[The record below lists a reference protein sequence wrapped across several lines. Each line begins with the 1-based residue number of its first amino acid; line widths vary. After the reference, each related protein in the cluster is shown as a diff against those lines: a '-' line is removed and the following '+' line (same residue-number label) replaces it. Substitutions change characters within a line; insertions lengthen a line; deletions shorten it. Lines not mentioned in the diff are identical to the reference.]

1 MQTVLIISDA
11 LIAPRTIVVMEAI
24 RLIIAQLPAWPVLV
38 AGLVATF
45 LLSNAIAA
53 CLERARS
60 RRIERKVLSLKAGS
74 GAPAR
79 PIPVTILT
87 GFLGAG
93 KTVLLNKLLLNPG
106 ERRIC
111 VIENE
116 AGAVSIDHALLEKPA
131 AGQAAD
137 TIVLKN
143 GCVCCSASGP
153 GSELERTLDKL
164 LELKGGSPDVG
175 SKASASGTAGAAGA
189 RLPFDYLIIE
199 LSGLADPGPV
209 VSTFLRPEVADSFT
223 LDGVVGVVD
232 AKNIGTH
239 LAGSAWASR
248 SSEASRQVALADAI
262 LLNKVDV
269 ASAAQVL
276 EAQTAIADINPAASV
291 RHTRFCDVPTGEVL
305 DIECFS
311 AERASAAL
319 LDGMQHATA
328 GSGTGHHV
336 HTAATALTLLP
347 AGPLAMSTLTPW
359 LQSTVSARWRDMYRV
374 KGILWVVPEG
384 ESLPLPFVVHGVHA
398 DVQGGFDERLRRTDF
413 TPALILIGRDLE
425 PHESAI
431 RESFA
436 RLPVVAGGTG
446 VASHAEKIPAATGH
460 SHACNDSAC
469 ASHHH
474 AAAASHAPTSV
485 AARNTVEPIASRAS
499 RARKRV
505 GKG

>member
-1 MQTVLIISDA
+1 
-11 LIAPRTIVVMEAI
+11 MEAI
-24 RLIIAQLPAWPVLV
+24 RLIISQLPAWPILV
-38 AGLVATF
+38 VGLVATF

-74 GAPAR
+74 GAAGR

-93 KTVLLNKLLLNPG
+93 KTVLLNKLLSNPG

-116 AGAVSIDHALLEKPA
+116 AGAVSIDHALLETPA
-131 AGQAAD
+131 TGQAAD

-164 LELKGGSPDVG
+164 LELRSGKSDG
-175 SKASASGTAGAAGA
+175 SKGIVNAAAGAAGA
-189 RLPFDYLIIE
+189 GLPFDYLIIE

-223 LDGVVGVVD
+223 LDGVVAVVD

-248 SSEASRQVALADAI
+248 GSEASRQVALADVI

-269 ASAAQVL
+269 ASTAQVR

-291 RHTRFCDVPTGEVL
+291 RHTRFCDVPAGEIL
-305 DIECFS
+305 GIECFS
-311 AERASAAL
+311 AERASAVL
-319 LDGMQHATA
+319 LGGMQHATA
-328 GSGTGHHV
+328 SFGTGHHV

-384 ESLPLPFVVHGVHA
+384 ESRPLPFVIHGVHA
-398 DVQGGFDERLRRTDF
+398 DVQGGFDERLRRADF
-413 TPALILIGRDLE
+413 APALILIGRGLE
-425 PHESAI
+425 PHGSAI

-436 RLPVVAGGTG
+436 QLPVVAGVVGG
-446 VASHAEKIPAATGH
+446 ASHTVSAPAATGH
-460 SHACNDSAC
+460 SHACDSAC

-474 AAAASHAPTSV
+474 ATAAPHAPTSF
-485 AARNTVEPIASRAS
+485 ASQDTAERNASHSS
-499 RARKRV
+499 RARKRA